1 MTAREEWFLRVVPT
15 AKPELRA
22 RGEGASTLGLE
33 AIREGFEAGAVQAVF
48 LGLPDVAPTS
58 PSPERTLSQDE
69 REYAA
74 RIVNPN
80 VAASFIAGRWLLRSV
95 LSALVGLAPAA
106 IRLHKD
112 ERGKPSVLGASAS
125 APSFNISHSGG
136 LVALVL
142 APKRRVGI
150 DVEAQRPL
158 VDAVRLAQRILT
170 TREAAGFQALPE
182 SAREDALLTAWTRKE
197 AVLKAI
203 GTGIAGSPESI
214 DVLGGSDD
222 APDQLVVVS
231 PDDPL
236 TRWSLRA
243 LAMPAGFYGALAIEG
258 AIGRLLTWQA
268 VPTRR
273 NEGFRS

>member
-1 MTAREEWFLRVVPT
+1 MTVREEWSLRVVPT

-22 RGEGASTLGLE
+22 HGEGASTLGLE

-48 LGLPDVAPTS
+48 LGLPDVTPTS
-58 PSPERTLSQDE
+58 PSPERALSQDE

-74 RIVNPN
+74 RIGNPN
-80 VAASFIAGRWLLRSV
+80 VAGCFIAGRWLLRSV
-95 LSALVGLAPAA
+95 LSALLGMAPAA
-106 IRLHKD
+106 ISLQKD
-112 ERGKPSVLGASAS
+112 ERGKPSVLGAGAS

-136 LVALVL
+136 LVALAL
-142 APKRRVGI
+142 APKGRVGI
-150 DVEAQRPL
+150 DVEEKRPL
-158 VDAVRLAQRILT
+158 VDAERLAQRILT
-170 TREAAGFQALPE
+170 AREAAGFRALPE

-214 DVLGGSDD
+214 DVHGESDP
-222 APDQLVVVS
+222 ASDQLVVIS
-231 PDDPL
+231 PDDPQ

-273 NEGFRS
+273 NEGSRS